1 MVDVTFLATL
11 AIVVVGVLIGGYLN
25 AQQKDRCL
33 ADFEGYQVTLEK
45 LDGRLIWGKMNLE
58 STGIEL
64 TYSSDVQDEHH
75 IETSYI
81 LYKDEFPHIQ
91 AIYRYC
97 DEMDQ
102 KQQAR
107 RQRDL
112 NRSFHPGLWRRF
124 RRHFRNFMSLTSDSL
139 GQALGILIG
148 QAKAP
153 AGRFITDASEKYLNQ
168 LGKNV
173 IGYVGTRYDPLLE
186 KYVGTKVVVEV
197 TEEGVVYEHVGILKE
212 YSADFLEVLDVH
224 YPKPAVVQVAGE
236 KQDVQDKNLR
246 LVREGNE
253 LKVGNVGAYSLLLQ
267 SLRIGDQVKP
277 LNAVLDKG
285 DEVLLHLP
293 EGTAGGKTE
302 VQLEVKVV
310 RYLDWILPR
319 AHALIRHKAERYDP
333 DRVFNIGFMLRLEG
347 RAEEEERLRQV
358 LLENPEDA
366 SSAVQLGQILFQRGK
381 INEAEHWFCYALG
394 YKSRLPDGGK
404 LAMSQLRYIQDKK
417 ARLKSTAHQASCL
430 ESYTVDVS

>member
-1 MVDVTFLATL
+1 VFDVTFLATL

-33 ADFEGYQVTLEK
+33 ADFENYHVTLEE
-45 LDGRLIWGKMNLE
+45 LDGHLIWGKMKLE

-64 TYSSDVQDEHH
+64 IYSSDVQDEHH

-97 DEMDQ
+97 DEMEP

-112 NRSFHPGLWRRF
+112 QRSFHPSPWRRL
-124 RRHFRNFMSLTSDSL
+124 RRRFRNFMSLTSDSL
-139 GQALGILIG
+139 GQALSILIG

-153 AGRFITDASEKYLNQ
+153 AGQFITDASEKYLNQ

-197 TEEGVVYEHVGILKE
+197 TEAGVVYEHVGILKE

-224 YPKPAVVQVAGE
+224 YPKPAVIQVAGE

-246 LVREGNE
+246 LAREGNE
-253 LKVGNVGAYSLLLQ
+253 LKVVNVGAYSLLLQ

-277 LNAVLDKG
+277 LNAVLDKD
-285 DEVLLHLP
+285 DEVSLHLP
-293 EGTAGGKTE
+293 EGIAGTTE

-333 DRVFNIGFMLRLEG
+333 DRVFDIGFILKLES
-347 RAEEEERLRQV
+347 RSQEEERLRQV
-358 LLENPEDA
+358 LVANPGDA
-366 SSAVQLGQILFQRGK
+366 PSAVQLGQILFQQGK
-381 INEAEHWFCYALG
+381 MDEAEHWFCHALR
-394 YKSRLPDGGK
+394 YKTHLSDGGK
-404 LAMSQLRYIQDKK
+404 LAMSQLRYIRDKK
-417 ARLKSTAHQASCL
+417 ARLKPGAHQASCL
-430 ESYTVDVS
+430 DSYTVDVN